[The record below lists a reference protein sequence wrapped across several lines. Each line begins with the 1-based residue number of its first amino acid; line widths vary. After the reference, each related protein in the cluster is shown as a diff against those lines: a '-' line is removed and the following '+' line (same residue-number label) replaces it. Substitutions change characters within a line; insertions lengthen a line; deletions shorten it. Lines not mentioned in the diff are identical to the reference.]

1 MEERIVIPTTL
12 ETREPLVDPSL
23 AIAPRG
29 HAVFKALIHGRKR
42 RLEDLV
48 ALSPK
53 RDPFCAGTPGQ
64 MQKAAWFHGIWQ
76 QYVTSAK
83 AHLRRIHYLLVSQAD
98 PHMADGTPYLNT
110 EACWQALQ
118 EASTYARYVGLV
130 DPRLLEDHRNPE
142 PHLPWTWYDEITD
155 PAIVWDEDLPQ
166 WTLPTIP
173 TDLAEAL
180 DLAFPE
186 PPLTGYD
193 YSVAS
198 QGYHLEIW
206 VEKSTMNDVLLP
218 LARRYGAVLVTS
230 VGFQSVTSAVQLITQ
245 RMKRSGKPT
254 RLFYISDFDPAGD
267 RMPVALSRQIEYWLD
282 TYAPEADIK
291 LTPLALTREQVQ
303 AYHLPR
309 VPIKDSD
316 LRKAGFEERHGE
328 GAVEL
333 DALEALYPGTLAAIV
348 RAALDPYW
356 DETLAARYAET
367 AEAAQAE
374 AAQHWREQTED
385 LRDQLA
391 QIRAEAQTI
400 YGRYQHELERLQA
413 ALEQELTPLCEA
425 LDALQGDV
433 KGAMETFDPELPE
446 RPAAEEVCDDETLWL
461 YDSQRTYADQ
471 LRAYKAHGNGIPT
484 EADSQGGASV

>member
-1 MEERIVIPTTL
+1 MAMRTTF
-12 ETREPLVDPSL
+12 SL
-23 AIAPRG
+23 PDDAAPRG
-29 HAVFKALIHGRKR
+29 HAAFKVLTQGRTW
-42 RLEDLV
+42 RLADLV

-64 MQKAAWFHGIWQ
+64 MQKAAWFHSIWQ

-83 AHLRRIHYLLVSQAD
+83 AHLRRIHYLLVSQVD

-142 PHLPWTWYDEITD
+142 PHLPWSWYEESAD
-155 PAIVWDEDLPQ
+155 PAIVWDEELPQ
-166 WTLPTIP
+166 WDLPTIP
-173 TDLAEAL
+173 TNLAESL

-186 PPLTGYD
+186 PRLTGYD

-206 VEKSTMNDVLLP
+206 GEKSTMNDVLLP
-218 LARRYGAVLVTS
+218 IVRRYGAVLVTS

-245 RMKRSGKPT
+245 RMQRTGKPT

-267 RMPVALSRQIEYWLD
+267 RMPVALSRQIEYWLHE
-282 TYAPEADIK
+282 YAPDADIK

-316 LRKAGFEERHGE
+316 LRRAGFEERHGE

-333 DALEALYPGTLAAIV
+333 DALEALYPGTLAGIV
-348 RAALDPYW
+348 RAALDPYV
-356 DETLAARYAET
+356 DETLEERYAEA
-367 AEAAQAE
+367 AEEAQAD
-374 AAQHWREQTED
+374 AADRWREETED
-385 LRDQLA
+385 LREQLA
-391 QIRAEAQTI
+391 HIRAEAQII

-413 ALEQELTPLCEA
+413 ALAQELAPLEEA
-425 LDALQGDV
+425 LGVLERDV
-433 KGAMETFDPELPE
+433 TRAMEVFDLDLPE
-446 RPAAEEVCDDETLWL
+446 QPEAEEVCEDDTPWL

-471 LRAYKAHGNGIPT
+471 LRAYKAHGNGMST
-484 EADSQGGASV
+484 EEE

>member
-1 MEERIVIPTTL
+1 M
-12 ETREPLVDPSL
+12 
-23 AIAPRG
+23 APRG
-29 HAVFKALIHGRKR
+29 HAAFKVLTQGRTR
-42 RLEDLV
+42 RLADLV

-83 AHLRRIHYLLVSQAD
+83 AHLRRIHYLLVSQEA
-98 PHMADGTPYLNT
+98 PRMADGTPYLNT

-118 EASTYARYVGLV
+118 EASTYARYLGLV

-142 PHLPWTWYDEITD
+142 PHLPWSWYDEVVD

-166 WTLPTIP
+166 WSLPTIP
-173 TDLAEAL
+173 TDLAADL

-186 PPLTGYD
+186 PRLTGYD

-218 LARRYGAVLVTS
+218 IVRRYGAVLVTS

-245 RMKRSGKPT
+245 RMQRSGKPT

-282 TYAPEADIK
+282 KYAPDADIK

-356 DETLAARYAET
+356 EATLQERYGET
-367 AEAAQAE
+367 AEEAQAE
-374 AAQHWREQTED
+374 AARRWREQTDD

-391 QIRAEAQTI
+391 HIRTEAQTI

-413 ALEQELTPLCEA
+413 ALEQDLAPLVEA
-425 LDALQGDV
+425 LEVLVPNV
-433 KGAMETFDPELPE
+433 KRAMERFDPDLPE
-446 RPAAEEVCDDETLWL
+446 QPEAEEVCEDDTPWL

-484 EADSQGGASV
+484 EEEVDDVRR